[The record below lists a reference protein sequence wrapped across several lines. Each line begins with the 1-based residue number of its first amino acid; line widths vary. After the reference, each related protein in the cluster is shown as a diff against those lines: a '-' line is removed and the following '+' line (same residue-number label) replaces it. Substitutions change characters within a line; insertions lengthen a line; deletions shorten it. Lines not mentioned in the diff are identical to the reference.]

1 MRGVG
6 KRNAAISAQS
16 PNTSPIRLQAIA
28 ERPRRAANEVVTGA
42 RQAFTASAVTNRFA
56 ALP

>member
-1 MRGVG
+1 MRALGRR
-6 KRNAAISAQS
+6 KAAISAQS
-16 PNTSPIRLQAIA
+16 PNTDPIRLQAIA

-42 RQAFTASAVTNRFA
+42 RQAFTASAVTNKFA